1 VKKDR
6 VLTSSR
12 SAVVKQYGGTHYE
25 KSTAV
30 CPYCGSAGLQHWDL
44 YAEAPY
50 LEGTA
55 TKYITRWRRKGGV
68 ADLRKAITVIEKII
82 AIEALKQRTA
92 KKIARRKAPK

>member
-1 VKKDR
+1 MTKAR
-6 VLTSSR
+6 VSTSTR

-25 KSTAV
+25 KSTGV
-30 CPYCGSAGLQHWDL
+30 CPHCGSADLQHWDL

-68 ADLRKAITVIEKII
+68 ADLRKAITVIEKIM

-92 KKIARRKAPK
+92 KKVARRKASK

>member
-1 VKKDR
+1 MKKDR
-6 VLTSSR
+6 VSTSTR

-25 KSTAV
+25 NSTAI
-30 CPYCGSAGLQHWDL
+30 CPKCGSSDLQHWDL

-68 ADLRKAITVIEKII
+68 ADLRKAITVIEKIM

-92 KKIARRKAPK
+92 KKVARRKASK